1 MFTFVSFAASP
12 ALMPVPLQRQ
22 TDLQTDSSPKSA
34 LVAAA
39 DAEERPNMMIRFSQ
53 TTGTV
58 LAVLVLLVGLGLS
71 LTALFLMQA
80 VDERNLQDEL
90 ISQAADVAALV
101 TGEVSVA
108 LKQVYTVVDLFSSFG
123 PDEVAGGSF
132 TGRAFDAYYESMFY
146 DHVSPC
152 KSVIPESMFYP
163 LLDLVYVFLL
173 ILPSTD
179 CAMQLIIL

>member
-1 MFTFVSFAASP
+1 MFTLISLAASP
-12 ALMPVPLQRQ
+12 ALMPGPLQRQ
-22 TDLQTDSSPKSA
+22 KELQTISSPKSA
-34 LVAAA
+34 LAATA
-39 DAEERPNMMIRFSQ
+39 VEERPSKSIKFSQ
-53 TTGTV
+53 RTGTL
-58 LAVLVLLVGLGLS
+58 LAVLVLAVGLGLS
-71 LTALFLMQA
+71 LTALSLMQA
-80 VDERNLQDEL
+80 RNEHNFRHEL

-101 TGEVSVA
+101 TGEVSIA

-123 PDEVAGGSF
+123 PDEVAGGNL
-132 TGRAFDAYYESMFY
+132 TGRVFDAYYESMFD

-163 LLDLVYVFLL
+163 RLDLVYVFLL